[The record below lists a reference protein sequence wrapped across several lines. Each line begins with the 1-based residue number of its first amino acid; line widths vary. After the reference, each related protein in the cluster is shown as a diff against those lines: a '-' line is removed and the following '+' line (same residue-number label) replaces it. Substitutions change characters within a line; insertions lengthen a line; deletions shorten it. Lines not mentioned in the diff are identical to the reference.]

1 MIDPPLRD
9 NIKLH
14 QQARP
19 EQIDNLKARYRALR
33 ITASIKPFFTNM
45 PDLLAKSDLVI
56 SRSGAS
62 SIAELAATGR
72 ASLML
77 PLPSAMDGHQKA
89 NALQMEQAGGGYC
102 LDEATISPAFL
113 ATRIM
118 QLFEAPAELGKMA
131 ANATSLA
138 SPQAASD
145 IADLA
150 EGLIIKRN
158 APHLG
163 AVA

>member
-1 MIDPPLRD
+1 M
-9 NIKLH
+9 NCH
-14 QQARP
+14 
-19 EQIDNLKARYRALR
+19 
-33 ITASIKPFFTNM
+33 
-45 PDLLAKSDLVI
+45 DLLAKSDLVI

-77 PLPSAMDGHQKA
+77 PLPSAMDEHQKA

-102 LDEATISPAFL
+102 LNEATISPAFL

-131 ANATSLA
+131 ANAATLA
-138 SPQAASD
+138 SPQAACD
-145 IADLA
+145 IAVLA
-150 EGLIIKRN
+150 VGLITKRN
-158 APHLG
+158 ASHLG
-163 AVA
+163 AAA